1 MILGMRKIGDV
12 SRSQPLAKPNNRKQ
26 ASTPNGEVVQKVE
39 ARQPVEIDHSQ
50 DTSSGVI
57 L

>member
-12 SRSQPLAKPNNRKQ
+12 SGSQPLAKPNNREV

-50 DTSSGVI
+50 DKSSGVI

>member
-12 SRSQPLAKPNNRKQ
+12 SRSQLLAKPNNREE
-26 ASTPNGEVVQKVE
+26 ASTPDGEMVQKVE
-39 ARQPVEIDHSQ
+39 ARQPAEIDHSQ
-50 DTSSGVI
+50 EKSSGVI

>member
-12 SRSQPLAKPNNRKQ
+12 SRSQLLDKPNSRKK
-26 ASTPNGEVVQKVE
+26 ASTPNGKLVQKVE
-39 ARQPVEIDHSQ
+39 ARQPLEIDHSQ
-50 DTSSGVI
+50 DKSSGVI